1 MARAACAAWAAGLL
15 MFLVSLQHSLFK
27 VEEEEEAGNGGYQ
40 GTNEFKYLLFL
51 SSSGILYSSS
61 AIPHWHFDISFIGH
75 FPAETV
81 CYFAIESTFL
91 HHINNWD
98 IIFRSHKLICLEF
111 SGLSNMAQRPNED
124 TTYKLPDCLVLIINS
139 LFGGLETCLQNSPNW
154 PSK

>member
-27 VEEEEEAGNGGYQ
+27 VEEEEEAGSGG
-40 GTNEFKYLLFL
+40 
-51 SSSGILYSSS
+51 
-61 AIPHWHFDISFIGH
+61 
-75 FPAETV
+75 ETV

-111 SGLSNMAQRPNED
+111 SGLSNTAQRPNED

-139 LFGGLETCLQNSPNW
+139 LFGGLETCLQNSPN
-154 PSK
+154 